1 VIFLLVGSESCRRIT
16 CSVMVSCAGPHFVH
30 DQASPDSV
38 LFSDF
43 LLRWRL
49 SSLAHKRCAPDL
61 IFVVAKFRFF
71 ISAPGRCLCCSFLCL
86 QLAWSLALGRSE
98 GLCSVRFVFPGQAL
112 SFGPVF
118 CFSRQKSR
126 FVFRFLC
133 WFSTSGWM
141 PISCRRDFD
150 SAQDFSSS
158 VITASI
164 CSKLTHVSVSSFFC
178 CPCLRVE
185 VELGSIFLPA
195 IPFH

>member
-61 IFVVAKFRFF
+61 IFVVAKIRFF

-112 SFGPVF
+112 SASVRFFAFHGR
-118 CFSRQKSR
+118 SRDSF
-126 FVFRFLC
+126 FVFSAGSPPRGGCRF
-133 WFSTSGWM
+133 
-141 PISCRRDFD
+141 P
-150 SAQDFSSS
+150 AA
-158 VITASI
+158 VILIQLKT
-164 CSKLTHVSVSSFFC
+164 
-178 CPCLRVE
+178 
-185 VELGSIFLPA
+185 FL
-195 IPFH
+195 HQ